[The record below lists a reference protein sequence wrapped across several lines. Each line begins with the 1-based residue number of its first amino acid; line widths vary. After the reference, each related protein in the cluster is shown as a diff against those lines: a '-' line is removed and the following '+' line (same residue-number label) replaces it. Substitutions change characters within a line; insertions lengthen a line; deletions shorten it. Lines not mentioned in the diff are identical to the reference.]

1 MWNQY
6 HIAPYYQEDGKI
18 FAGNNEYKPKRM
30 VPSNDHRK
38 VVNLKI
44 GGPEPI

>member
-6 HIAPYYQEDGKI
+6 HIAPHYQEDGII
-18 FAGNNEYKPKRM
+18 FTGNNEYKPKRM